1 MPTITM
7 SKSETNNYE
16 VQMQE
21 FNKFLKDNMSFIKQI
36 TPMNPTL
43 SKEDEWRTDDYSKYD
58 EIRRNVK

>member
-16 VQMQE
+16 TKMQE

-36 TPMNPTL
+36 TPMNPTI
-43 SKEDEWRTDDYSKYD
+43 SKDDEWRTDDYSKYD
-58 EIRRNVK
+58 EIRKNVK

>member
-43 SKEDEWRTDDYSKYD
+43 SKEDEWRTGDYSKYD
-58 EIRRNVK
+58 EIRKNVK